1 MCALE
6 LKEKKMAITKS
17 TRVHK
22 VDVVPAEPGRLEHAL
37 ICVTYVDTYTD
48 SEDESATFTRTH
60 GRNFS
65 KYDENGTLTDLSGE
79 CDDVRA
85 MAHALWFS

>member
-6 LKEKKMAITKS
+6 FKEKKMAITKS

-22 VDVVPAEPGRLEHAL
+22 VDVVPAEPGRLEDAI

-48 SEDESATFTRTH
+48 SEDEGATFTRTH
-60 GRNFS
+60 GKNFS
-65 KYDENGTLTDLSGE
+65 KYQVDGSRTDLSAEGQ
-79 CDDVRA
+79 DIRN
-85 MAHALWFS
+85 MANALWS